1 MLRQK
6 LVRSYVIGHSEGR
19 RSFRQLRISQK
30 SLCWGFE
37 SSILFSVHIL
47 RHVGSSMIE
56 VGLIGFGLAGR
67 AFHAPVIRAVP
78 GLHLAAILQ
87 RSGNEAGEKYPGAQ
101 IARTLDELLAI
112 KEIQLIVIA
121 TPNETHYPFARQCL
135 EAGRDVVVDKPFTTT
150 LEEAI
155 SLVQIAKNAGRLL
168 TVYQNRRYDGDFQA
182 IRKLAQEGTLGRIV
196 RFETNYDRF
205 RPQLKS
211 GAWRETQRPGS
222 GILFDIAPH
231 LIDHALVLFGL
242 PEAVTADVR
251 IERENAVADDAF
263 DIILHYANSL
273 RAVLRSSIL
282 AAAPRPR
289 FVVLGMQGSF
299 VKQSFDP
306 QEMNLRRGHMPVDAA
321 WGAEPEESWGVLT
334 IPAGDS
340 FEQRRIPSMSCDY
353 RDYYANVRD
362 AILGRAK
369 LAVTPEWSLDVM
381 RMLELARQ
389 SSEKRCT
396 IPW

>member
-1 MLRQK
+1 
-6 LVRSYVIGHSEGR
+6 
-19 RSFRQLRISQK
+19 
-30 SLCWGFE
+30 
-37 SSILFSVHIL
+37 
-47 RHVGSSMIE
+47 MIE

-87 RSGNEAGEKYPGAQ
+87 RSGAEAAEKYPDVR
-101 IARTLDELLAI
+101 IVRSLDELLAI
-112 KEIQLIVIA
+112 EEIRLLVIA
-121 TPNETHYPFARQCL
+121 TPNDTHYPLARQCL
-135 EAGRDVVVDKPFTTT
+135 EAGRDVVVDKPFATTF
-150 LEEAI
+150 EEAS
-155 SLVQIAKNAGRLL
+155 SLVQFARTAGRLL

-182 IRKLAQEGTLGRIV
+182 IRQLVAAGSLGRIV
-196 RFETNYDRF
+196 RFETSYDRY
-205 RPQLKS
+205 RPQLKP

-263 DIILHYANSL
+263 DITFHYPGSM

-289 FVVLGMQGSF
+289 FVVFGTQGSF

-306 QEMNLRRGHMPVDAA
+306 QETNLRSGHIPADTA
-321 WGAEPEESWGVLT
+321 WGAEPGENWGVLT
-334 IPAGDS
+334 LPAGDT
-340 FEQRRIPSMSCDY
+340 FTQRRIPSASCDY
-353 RDYYANVRD
+353 RDYYVNVRD
-362 AILGRAK
+362 AILGRAP
-369 LAVTPEWSLDVM
+369 LAVTPEWSLNVM
-381 RMLELARQ
+381 RLLELARE
-389 SSEKRCT
+389 SSLKRRT